1 VAVSDRWA
9 YVSDTVNRRVVR
21 VKLNYA
27 AEATCA
33 VP

>member
-1 VAVSDRWA
+1 VAVGP
-9 YVSDTVNRRVVR
+9 DTVYVGDRLNRRVVR

-27 AEATCA
+27 AEEVCP